1 MHTHCMTLYL
11 IPLQVEVIIYLYN
24 LLSEVV
30 MERII
35 IIIII
40 IFCVYKFVLQTS
52 YYIIKIL

>member
-40 IFCVYKFVLQTS
+40 FCVYKFVLQTS